1 MKVYIKI
8 LNLVSFSTQ
17 GVFVS
22 ISETIFKDTIVW
34 IMKNVGRMHVNWVFN
49 YLKGHSHD
57 LIKQASK
64 DEKSG

>member
-8 LNLVSFSTQ
+8 LNLVSFSTQGQ

-34 IMKNVGRMHVNWVFN
+34 IMKNVGRMHVN
-49 YLKGHSHD
+49 
-57 LIKQASK
+57 
-64 DEKSG
+64 

>member
-34 IMKNVGRMHVNWVFN
+34 IMKNVGRMHVN
-49 YLKGHSHD
+49 
-57 LIKQASK
+57 
-64 DEKSG
+64 